1 VRWKLKASEPGIVL
15 SGVAHVAMLAAGLF
29 AFSSTPPFPD
39 AQEGIPVEIITAN
52 QFSEITRGEREAKET
67 RADPKPRAERV
78 AEEVE
83 RREAGEAKVDA
94 PAPPRRPAD
103 MKVDDKPVEAAQAPP
118 TPPVRPDLEAERRVA
133 DAKAAEAK
141 AAEAKAAEAKA
152 AETRAAAAEKSAA
165 DARARSEA
173 RAAEA
178 KAAAEAQAREAAELA
193 RQEAAREAAARQE
206 AARQEAARE
215 AAARARAEARAKAE
229 AEAKAKQ
236 EAEARAVADAKARQ
250 EAEARRVAEAK
261 AAAESKA
268 RAEARAKQEAE
279 ARAQRQAAVA
289 DKFDAG
295 SIQQMLQSKER
306 SQSSGSTGSEVNRTA
321 ALGTATGSAQRLN
334 PSQRDALIGILQ
346 DQLHKCWIVPVALQ
360 SSPNPPVPSVRIRL
374 NQDGTLAAEPVGT
387 NASGDPLFQVAAD
400 SATRAAR
407 RCAPLRIP
415 AQVAPFYQ
423 DWRDLRV
430 NFNLRDRV

>member
-1 VRWKLKASEPGIVL
+1 MRWKLKASEPGIVL

-152 AETRAAAAEKSAA
+152 AETRAAAAEKAAA

-178 KAAAEAQAREAAELA
+178 KAAAE
-193 RQEAAREAAARQE
+193 
-206 AARQEAARE
+206 
-215 AAARARAEARAKAE
+215 
-229 AEAKAKQ
+229 
-236 EAEARAVADAKARQ
+236 
-250 EAEARRVAEAK
+250 
-261 AAAESKA
+261 SKA
-268 RAEARAKQEAE
+268 RAEAKAKAEAE

-289 DKFDAG
+289 DRFDAG

-374 NQDGTLAAEPVGT
+374 NQDGTLAAEPAVT
-387 NASGDPLFQVAAD
+387 NPSADPLFQVAAE

-415 AQVAPFYQ
+415 AQFTPFYQ